1 MIISYCTEETN
12 DLMDTRLMH
21 KAGEYIYLFT
31 YSDEAGFHDP
41 GMYSSVLFL

>member
-1 MIISYCTEETN
+1 
-12 DLMDTRLMH
+12 MH

-31 YSDEAGFHDP
+31 YSDEASLHDP